1 VLVVERIERYGSL
14 LPDQQQLLEAFAG
27 QLASALERARLTDI
41 AHAAH
46 LTAERAAMRNTLLA
60 SISHDLRTPL
70 SAIAGAGSIVAQYDF
85 ALDIYRRVTLGRL
98 IEDKARDMSEL
109 LSNVLELVRLES
121 GADVLNRDWH
131 TLTDLIGMAIRR
143 QEARLTGW
151 RVITDVPEDMPMLS
165 VDATLF
171 VQLLANLLENA
182 SKYTPPGTRITI
194 SAAAHGGIVRLTVE
208 DNGPGWATDRPE
220 RLFEKFARGQPES
233 AAGGIGLGLA
243 ICKAVARLHA
253 GEIRAAEA
261 RGGGARVEIE
271 IPIPDSTCR
280 RSMTV
285 GMHLALIVEDDRA
298 VQKVLRMLFESN
310 GFRVLLADSC
320 MRGVRDAQS
329 HHPDILIVDLG
340 LPDQD
345 GIHLIK
351 AIRTWSPAPILVL
364 SARTAET
371 QRLAAFDAGADDYIL
386 KPFSAPELL
395 ARVRA
400 ALRRHARG
408 ELPTGVL
415 EFDSLSIDLSRRVV
429 QQRGGGEVR
438 LTPLEHRILETLARN
453 GDRVVTHTQLMKEV
467 WGPNRAD
474 TRSLRVFITTLRKKL
489 EIDPS
494 RPSRIVTEPG
504 VGYRLVMD
512 SAPTWSSDNSERD

>member
-1 VLVVERIERYGSL
+1 
-14 LPDQQQLLEAFAG
+14 
-27 QLASALERARLTDI
+27 
-41 AHAAH
+41 
-46 LTAERAAMRNTLLA
+46 
-60 SISHDLRTPL
+60 
-70 SAIAGAGSIVAQYDF
+70 
-85 ALDIYRRVTLGRL
+85 
-98 IEDKARDMSEL
+98 
-109 LSNVLELVRLES
+109 
-121 GADVLNRDWH
+121 
-131 TLTDLIGMAIRR
+131 
-143 QEARLTGW
+143 
-151 RVITDVPEDMPMLS
+151 
-165 VDATLF
+165 
-171 VQLLANLLENA
+171 
-182 SKYTPPGTRITI
+182 
-194 SAAAHGGIVRLTVE
+194 
-208 DNGPGWATDRPE
+208 
-220 RLFEKFARGQPES
+220 
-233 AAGGIGLGLA
+233 
-243 ICKAVARLHA
+243 
-253 GEIRAAEA
+253 
-261 RGGGARVEIE
+261 
-271 IPIPDSTCR
+271 
-280 RSMTV
+280 MTV

-298 VQKVLRMLFESN
+298 VQKVLRMLLEAN
-310 GFRVLLADSC
+310 GFRVLVADSC

-429 QQRGGGEVR
+429 QRRGGGEVR

-512 SAPTWSSDNSERD
+512 SAPSWPSDNSERN

>member
-1 VLVVERIERYGSL
+1 MY
-14 LPDQQQLLEAFAG
+14 
-27 QLASALERARLTDI
+27 
-41 AHAAH
+41 
-46 LTAERAAMRNTLLA
+46 
-60 SISHDLRTPL
+60 
-70 SAIAGAGSIVAQYDF
+70 
-85 ALDIYRRVTLGRL
+85 
-98 IEDKARDMSEL
+98 K
-109 LSNVLELVRLES
+109 
-121 GADVLNRDWH
+121 
-131 TLTDLIGMAIRR
+131 R
-143 QEARLTGW
+143 Q
-151 RVITDVPEDMPMLS
+151 
-165 VDATLF
+165 
-171 VQLLANLLENA
+171 
-182 SKYTPPGTRITI
+182 
-194 SAAAHGGIVRLTVE
+194 
-208 DNGPGWATDRPE
+208 
-220 RLFEKFARGQPES
+220 
-233 AAGGIGLGLA
+233 
-243 ICKAVARLHA
+243 
-253 GEIRAAEA
+253 
-261 RGGGARVEIE
+261 
-271 IPIPDSTCR
+271 
-280 RSMTV
+280 
-285 GMHLALIVEDDRA
+285 
-298 VQKVLRMLFESN
+298 
-310 GFRVLLADSC
+310 
-320 MRGVRDAQS
+320 
-329 HHPDILIVDLG
+329 
-340 LPDQD
+340 
-345 GIHLIK
+345 
-351 AIRTWSPAPILVL
+351 L